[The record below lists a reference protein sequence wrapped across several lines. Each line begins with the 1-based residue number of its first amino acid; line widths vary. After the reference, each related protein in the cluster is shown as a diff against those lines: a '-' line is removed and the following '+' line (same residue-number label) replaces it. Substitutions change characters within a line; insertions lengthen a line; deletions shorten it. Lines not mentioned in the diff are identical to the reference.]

1 MFFTASH
8 NGWCRLREINYRQIK
23 EHQSKLPQKSVGPAY
38 LLVLILPDPL
48 CIIAPP
54 PFSDERDRHL

>member
-54 PFSDERDRHL
+54 TLQ